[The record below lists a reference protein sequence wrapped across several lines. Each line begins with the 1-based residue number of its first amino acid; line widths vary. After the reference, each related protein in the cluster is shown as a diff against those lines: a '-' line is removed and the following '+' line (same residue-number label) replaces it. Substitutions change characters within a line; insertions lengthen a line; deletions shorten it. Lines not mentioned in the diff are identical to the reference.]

1 MSGLDVYTSTII
13 AGIVVVTA
21 AFAFLL
27 ETVVRRDSGPG
38 RYWAAGFAAAVLVTV
53 CYAAWAIERS
63 LWVGVAV
70 GNAAFVAQMGL
81 TWLGCLL
88 YNERLRAAHRV
99 VVALA
104 VVIALAS
111 ALAERAVGD
120 WAGAPALFVGVGGF
134 AALVAVETRRGRMR
148 RAFASWGLTLGLGFL
163 ALFYAGRAATFLA
176 LGPDSAVFSDWFGT
190 QATSLV
196 LIVLMITTV
205 VSTSALRGAPAAQ
218 GHLRAAPADARG
230 DASSPSAR
238 PLPRAILMA
247 TLEDLAARC
256 ARAGETVA
264 VVAIRMDGLDDIA
277 AAFGQDA
284 PDLLSSTWRDAAHR
298 HLPLGAAAGALD
310 DTTVAFAL
318 HSVSPEQA
326 SAAGDDVRQCLIDE
340 LAALPEAVL
349 PAIGVGFSLSADL
362 GHDAH
367 ALAVA
372 AHEAAARSAAASG
385 LPVVRADG

>member
-1 MSGLDVYTSTII
+1 MSALDVSTSTII

-21 AFAFLL
+21 AVAFLL

-38 RYWAAGFAAAVLVTV
+38 RYWAAGFAAAILVTV

-88 YNERLRAAHRV
+88 YNARLRAVHRV

-104 VVIALAS
+104 VVIALAA
-111 ALAERAVGD
+111 ALVERDVGD

-134 AALVAVETRRGRMR
+134 AALVAAETRRGRIR
-148 RAFASWGLTLGLGFL
+148 RVFASWGLTLGLGFL
-163 ALFYAGRAATFLA
+163 ALFYAGRTATFLT
-176 LGPDSAVFSDWFGT
+176 LGPDSALFADWFGT

-196 LIVLMITTV
+196 LIVLMIATV
-205 VSTSALRGAPAAQ
+205 VSTSALRVASAGPPGLGASS
-218 GHLRAAPADARG
+218 ADARG
-230 DASSPSAR
+230 DASAPG
-238 PLPRAILMA
+238 PLPPEILMA

-264 VVAIRMDGLDDIA
+264 VVAIRMEGLRDIA

-284 PDLLSSTWRDAAHR
+284 ADLLASTWRDAAQR
-298 HLPLGAAAGALD
+298 HLPLGAPTGVLD
-310 DTTVAFAL
+310 DTTVAFGL
-318 HSVSPEQA
+318 HAVSPEQA
-326 SAAGDDVRQCLIDE
+326 SAAGDDVRQRLIDE

-349 PAIGVGFSLSADL
+349 PAIGVGFALSADL

-372 AHEAAARSAAASG
+372 AQEAATRSAAASG
-385 LPVVRADG
+385 LPVVRADA